1 MTQLANAVQPEA
13 SAPAG
18 QAFKMQVIS
27 RNAIPPIQSIVQ
39 GGEVHELG
47 ELRDFRWNDQLRSF
61 IPPDARFSVSW
72 VRLQDG
78 EVLQPHVH
86 PIVSMMVFYAGAGR
100 MLGDLERTVAK
111 DDVVVVPSGC
121 SHGFVGGPEGLYGLS
136 IQFGEGLYTKPEA
149 PRVLF
154 LNEEHS
160 LESLLAYNET
170 RIREFGERRVFE
182 MLENGTL
189 EDARRRKVY
198 LDALQIWVDGNQTL
212 LFSRQATCA
221 DPTYEK
227 VFFHHMQEEIGHDL
241 LHKNRAEGEGH
252 AESKMRDAVMEAITN
267 WFAYQMYVL
276 DNAEK
281 AAIIHLVIENASVI
295 YHTKAMPVLSKFVN
309 KEYFDVHVEADDE
322 HAAMGVELLR
332 HESPGT
338 YQRLQEIVGEA
349 WDMIGAMT
357 DRLVELT
364 LAVPEDGA
372 R

>member
-1 MTQLANAVQPEA
+1 MTQLAHATQLESA
-13 SAPAG
+13 APAG
-18 QAFKMQVIS
+18 QVFKMQVIS
-27 RNAIPPIQSIVQ
+27 RNAIPPIQSITQ

-86 PIVSMMVFYAGAGR
+86 PIHSMMVFYAGSGQ
-100 MLGDLERTVAK
+100 MLGDLERPVAK

-121 SHGFVGGPEGLYGLS
+121 SHGFVGGPEGLHGLS
-136 IQFGEGLYTKPEA
+136 IQFGEGLYTRPDA

-154 LNEEHS
+154 MDQEHS
-160 LESLLAYNET
+160 LDSLLAYNEK
-170 RIREFGERRVFE
+170 RIREFEQGRIFE
-182 MLENGTL
+182 LLADGTL
-189 EDARRRKVY
+189 EDPQRRKVY

-221 DPTYEK
+221 DPTYQK

-241 LHKNRAEGEGH
+241 MHRDRAEGEGEP
-252 AESKMRDAVMEAITN
+252 ESKMRDAVMEAVTN

-281 AAIIHLVIENASVI
+281 TAIIHLVIENASVV
-295 YHTKAMPVLSKFVN
+295 YHTRAMPILSKFVN

-322 HAAMGVELLR
+322 HAAMGVALLR
-332 HESPGT
+332 NESPST
-338 YQRLQEIVGEA
+338 YKRLTEIVGEA

-357 DRLVELT
+357 DRLVEIT
-364 LAVPEDGA
+364 LA